1 MSTRTSL
8 VESVIERVLD
18 RIVSGEFPEGAAL
31 PPEDQL
37 AEQSGASR
45 LTTREAVK
53 TLASQGVLR
62 SVQGRGTF
70 VNPIQNWTAVAAV
83 ARMQRGAAADVIAQ
97 LVEVRAMIEVGAAEL
112 FAEHGD
118 QHALEAMEE
127 DLQHMRIAH
136 QHADVGAF
144 VTADL
149 DFHNRIL
156 TGCGNPFVPATFLP
170 ISRVLREA
178 RVQTSSVATI
188 RENAIREHAGVLDA
202 LRSRSA
208 PAAGA
213 AMRSHLSQ
221 TQRDAHRHLSSDC
234 VSGALSP

>member
-53 TLASQGVLR
+53 LLAAQGVLR
-62 SVQGRGTF
+62 PVQGRGTF
-70 VNPIQNWTAVAAV
+70 VNPVHNWTAIEAV

-97 LVEVRAMIEVGAAEL
+97 LVQVRAMIEVGAAEL
-112 FAEHGD
+112 FAQQGD
-118 QHALEAMEE
+118 PTALDAMEA
-127 DLQHMRIAH
+127 DLRLMRSAH
-136 QHADVGAF
+136 QHADVAAF
-144 VTADL
+144 VAADL

-156 TGCGNPFVPATFLP
+156 TACGNPFVPTTFLP

-188 RENAIREHAGVLDA
+188 REHAINEHAGILTA
-202 LRSRSA
+202 LRSRSVS
-208 PAAGA
+208 AAGA
-213 AMRSHLSQ
+213 AMRSHLRQ
-221 TQRDAHRHLSSDC
+221 TEDDARHHLGSDC
-234 VSGALSP
+234 PAGGAMP